1 MRAAVIG
8 QRKRARGRRESEFWL
23 LTVSMK
29 RGVEPRRMAFF
40 GWFLFFV
47 VIGLQKREESR
58 RESEFWLLKRV
69 VETRRKSKI
78 VG

>member
-1 MRAAVIG
+1 MSFAW
-8 QRKRARGRRESEFWL
+8 F
-23 LTVSMK
+23 MK
-29 RGVEPRRMAFF
+29 RGVEPRRMAYG

-47 VIGLQKREESR
+47 VIGLQKKEESR